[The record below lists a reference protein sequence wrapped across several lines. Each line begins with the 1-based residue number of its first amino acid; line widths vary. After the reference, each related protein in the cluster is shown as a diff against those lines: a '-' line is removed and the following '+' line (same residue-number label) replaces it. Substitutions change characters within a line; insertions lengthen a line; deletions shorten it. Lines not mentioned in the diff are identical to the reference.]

1 MTTAPDFQPKNL
13 NELEAYLDAL
23 ALKEGIIVFALYK
36 SIQRLGGLSSPDVME
51 YVRVAQ
57 KRMAEAATLVE
68 EKQEAERE
76 WVRVTS
82 GASLGY
88 FPDGA
93 PVQPSDVGID
103 PLDDGDEVESG
114 AFRFPA
120 DSPLPI
126 AGNPASGV
134 ENPEDRV
141 PEGYTAPG
149 AMTPAQQR
157 MAKARAA
164 RQANL
169 ARKSA

>member
-1 MTTAPDFQPKNL
+1 MTDFQPKNI
-13 NELEAYLDAL
+13 NELETYLEDMAL
-23 ALKEGIIVFALYK
+23 REGPITFAIFK

-114 AFRFPA
+114 AFRFPV

-134 ENPEDRV
+134 EQSDL
-141 PEGYTAPG
+141 
-149 AMTPAQQR
+149 TPAQQR
-157 MAKARAA
+157 MAKARAV

-169 ARKSA
+169 AAAKVGA